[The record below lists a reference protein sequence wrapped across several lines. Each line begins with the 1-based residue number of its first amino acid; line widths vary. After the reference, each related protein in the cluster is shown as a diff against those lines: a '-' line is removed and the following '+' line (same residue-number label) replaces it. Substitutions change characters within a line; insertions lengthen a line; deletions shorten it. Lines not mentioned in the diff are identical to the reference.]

1 MSDDESTESEKP
13 KPPRTE
19 GVRII
24 GAEEAARAVDREDVV
39 QRRGEDEPKFG
50 DVPESPESP
59 SDDKRPVMRFPLP
72 ESSDPSRFG
81 AVPIV
86 KAAVDD
92 ESAEGDDE
100 DESAGSSLMPHWTDP
115 PTGEVPE
122 ALVSDDDDA
131 AGWSLST
138 STPRWRDKDGGF
150 ENDLGDVLG
159 ESVGI
164 PTDADLE
171 SEDRFFS
178 FDDLDTPEEPATM
191 RIGTSA
197 AASRVSSPE
206 PPDAASSD
214 GGDTAATTAP
224 SEGRNLP
231 IAVAVGVGLAAV
243 ALIAFS
249 LGPAVAVTL
258 VTILIVV
265 AAAEYYNALQQAGH
279 QPATLLGL
287 AATGG
292 LLLAAYNYG
301 YAAYPVVLFLTV
313 VFGLVWYLVGV
324 QEERP
329 VLNLGATMLG
339 IAWVGGLGSFGALI
353 LATDGFGAPMLVA
366 AVIATVGYD
375 VGGFFI
381 GKQFGKNPLSP
392 VSPNKTVE
400 GLVGGMLSAIVV
412 TILVVGNGLFSSYGG
427 FEGIADAALLGL
439 AAAVLAPL
447 GDLSESLIKRDLGVK
462 DMGAVLPGHG
472 GLLDRFDGLLFVLP
486 TTYFVAL
493 LLGL

>member
-1 MSDDESTESEKP
+1 MSDEESTESEET
-13 KPPRTE
+13 KPPRKE

-24 GAEEAARAVDREDVV
+24 GAEEAARAVDRDDVV

-50 DVPESPESP
+50 DVPEAP
-59 SDDKRPVMRFPLP
+59 SEDKKPVMRFPLP
-72 ESSDPSRFG
+72 ESADPSRFG

-86 KAAVDD
+86 RAAVDD
-92 ESAEGDDE
+92 DE
-100 DESAGSSLMPHWTDP
+100 DAEPDVEESGSLMPHWTDP

-122 ALVSDDDDA
+122 ALVSEDDDA

-138 STPRWRDKDGGF
+138 STPRWRDRDDDY
-150 ENDLGDVLG
+150 EEDLGDLLG

-164 PTDADLE
+164 PTDTDRE

-178 FDDLDTPEEPATM
+178 FDDLDEPEEPATM

-197 AASRVSSPE
+197 SDSRVSGSE
-206 PPDAASSD
+206 GPDAEKSD
-214 GGDTAATTAP
+214 GEKGSTAP
-224 SEGRNLP
+224 AAASTERNVP
-231 IAVAVGVGLAAV
+231 IAIAVGVGLAAA
-243 ALIAFS
+243 ALLAFS
-249 LGPAVAVTL
+249 LGPAIAVTL
-258 VTILIVV
+258 VTILVVV
-265 AAAEYYNALQQAGH
+265 AAAEYFNALQQAGH

-292 LLLAAYNYG
+292 LLIAAYNYG

-313 VFGLVWYLVGV
+313 VCGLLWYLVGV

-339 IAWVGGLGSFGALI
+339 IAWVGGLGSFAALI

-366 AVIATVGYD
+366 AIIATVGYD

-381 GKQFGKNPLSP
+381 GRQFGKNPLSA

-400 GLVGGMLSAIVV
+400 GLVGGMASSLILTLLIVG
-412 TILVVGNGLFSSYGG
+412 TGLFSEYGG
-427 FEGIADAALLGL
+427 FATLKNAALLGL
-439 AAAVLAPL
+439 AAAFLAPL

-462 DMGAVLPGHG
+462 DMGAMLPAHG
-472 GLLDRFDGLLFVLP
+472 GLLDRFDALLFVVP
-486 TTYFVAL
+486 TTYFLAL
-493 LLGL
+493 LLNL

>member
-1 MSDDESTESEKP
+1 M
-13 KPPRTE
+13 
-19 GVRII
+19 
-24 GAEEAARAVDREDVV
+24 
-39 QRRGEDEPKFG
+39 
-50 DVPESPESP
+50 
-59 SDDKRPVMRFPLP
+59 
-72 ESSDPSRFG
+72 
-81 AVPIV
+81 
-86 KAAVDD
+86 
-92 ESAEGDDE
+92 
-100 DESAGSSLMPHWTDP
+100 
-115 PTGEVPE
+115 
-122 ALVSDDDDA
+122 
-131 AGWSLST
+131 
-138 STPRWRDKDGGF
+138 
-150 ENDLGDVLG
+150 
-159 ESVGI
+159 
-164 PTDADLE
+164 
-171 SEDRFFS
+171 
-178 FDDLDTPEEPATM
+178 
-191 RIGTSA
+191 
-197 AASRVSSPE
+197 
-206 PPDAASSD
+206 
-214 GGDTAATTAP
+214 
-224 SEGRNLP
+224 
-231 IAVAVGVGLAAV
+231 
-243 ALIAFS
+243 
-249 LGPAVAVTL
+249 AVTL

-265 AAAEYYNALQQAGH
+265 AAAEYYNALQLAGH

-339 IAWVGGLGSFGALI
+339 IAWVGGLGSFAALI

-381 GKQFGKNPLSP
+381 GRQFGQNPLSA

-412 TILVVGNGLFSSYGG
+412 TTLVVGNGLFSSYGG
-427 FEGIADAALLGL
+427 FEGIANAALLGL
-439 AAAVLAPL
+439 AAAFLAPL

-472 GLLDRFDGLLFVLP
+472 GLLDRFDALLFVLP
-486 TTYFVAL
+486 TTYFMAL